1 MLENWQILGPENWEK
16 VNSLENPLQD
26 HWLPNKLPQK
36 AKEVQVLQINTVIF
50 VDIKYIYTISPKK
63 TPIAFAAT
71 TLPIELSAVGSLTA
85 AILLANKSIWDVP
98 KATKVIAV
106 ISLFRPTK
114 HPKTFAKS
122 LQKLPLLLISVWWK
136 NKKKSLKNL
145 WIIESYWQFST
156 NESVRHALECKM

>member
-1 MLENWQILGPENWEK
+1 M
-16 VNSLENPLQD
+16 NSLENPLQD

-50 VDIKYIYTISPKK
+50 VSSIFIIYPISPKK

-122 LQKLPLLLISVWWK
+122 LQKLSLLLIHS
-136 NKKKSLKNL
+136 KSLN
-145 WIIESYWQFST
+145 YWKLLTIF
-156 NESVRHALECKM
+156 NEWKCQSCCRM